1 MKKSISLLNLWLPV
15 VFWCFLIFYFS
26 SIPNLKASQNPLW
39 DEIIRS
45 FMHGVFY
52 AILYFLF
59 FRAVNFVR
67 KVKNFWWP
75 LIFSFLYAFSD
86 EVHQLFVPTRT
97 FQLKDLLVDFTG
109 AALGGLI
116 LWKLLPKAPSRL
128 KNWAKKL
135 DVI

>member
-15 VFWCFLIFYFS
+15 VFWCLLIFYFS

-45 FMHGVFY
+45 FMHGIFY
-52 AILYFLF
+52 VILYFLF
-59 FRAVNFVR
+59 FRALNFVR

-75 LIFSFLYAFSD
+75 LIFSFLYGLSD
-86 EVHQLFVPTRT
+86 EIHQFFVPTRT
-97 FQLKDLLVDFTG
+97 FQLRDLLVDFTG
-109 AALGGLI
+109 VTLGGLI

>member
-15 VFWCFLIFYFS
+15 VFWCLLIFYFS
-26 SIPNLKASQNPLW
+26 SIPNLKTSQNPLW

-59 FRAVNFVR
+59 FRALNFAR
-67 KVKNFWWP
+67 KLKNLWLP
-75 LIFSFLYAFSD
+75 LILSCLYGLSD
-86 EVHQLFVPTRT
+86 EIHQFFVPTRT

-109 AALGGLI
+109 VTLGGLI